1 MMKIISAEKFN
12 TTIGNAFL
20 VSVSDEYEIG
30 QRILINGTEYTI
42 DRILLPTNPNTKQMA
57 LFVK

>member
-1 MMKIISAEKFN
+1 MIKITSAEKFN

-20 VSVSDEYEIG
+20 VGVSDEYEIG